1 MTILHLD
8 SPNINSLPHLLY
20 ASLIYIYIYFFL
32 SSFLNS
38 LRVSY
43 GHDFP
48 LPKCDA
54 HFQKTKTFSCITT
67 VQLSRSGDFFFVGG
81 RHATWLLEILTRD

>member
-20 ASLIYIYIYFFL
+20 ASFIYIYIYMYIFFFFL

-48 LPKCDA
+48 LPKCGA
-54 HFQKTKTFSCITT
+54 PFQKTRTFSYITT
-67 VQLSRSGDFFFVGG
+67 VQLSRSGDFFWGG
-81 RHATWLLEILTRD
+81 GAT